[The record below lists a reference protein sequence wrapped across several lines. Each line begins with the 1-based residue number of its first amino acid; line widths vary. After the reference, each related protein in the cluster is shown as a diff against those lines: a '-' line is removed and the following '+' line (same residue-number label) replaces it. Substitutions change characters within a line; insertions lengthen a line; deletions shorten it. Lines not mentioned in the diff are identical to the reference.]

1 MKKNDYL
8 EITQEVIN
16 GIHPELTAL
25 IISALS
31 EKIDKADETE
41 IEVPTINAD
50 SSENSEEDSID
61 DEVKS
66 YMEKY
71 GLAQDEV
78 EEVQSTFDD
87 FNGSI
92 GMWDVE
98 DLKTNQKKLLVD
110 LLFDSDNLYVD
121 DNEIINYETLHDR
134 ICESPEDY
142 IDIDDAIDNRWEI
155 ADKEELLE
163 VLES

>member
-1 MKKNDYL
+1 MNKKEFL
-8 EITQEVIN
+8 EMTQEVIN
-16 GIHPELTAL
+16 GVHPELTAL
-25 IISALS
+25 IVNALS
-31 EKIDKADETE
+31 EKIDKADKTE

-50 SSENSEEDSID
+50 SSENTEEDSID
-61 DEVKS
+61 DDIKL

-71 GLAQDEV
+71 ELTQDEV

-87 FNGSI
+87 FNGSVS
-92 GMWDVE
+92 MWDVE
-98 DLKTNQKKLLVD
+98 DLKPNQKKLLVD

-134 ICESPEDY
+134 TCDSPEDY
-142 IDIDDAIDNRWEI
+142 IDIDDAINNRWEA

-163 VLES
+163 VLE